1 MKCLPRTF
9 RIPDGPWCWGR
20 SASHR
25 RRLGR
30 EALMLLSA
38 GKVSWPPPNVQ
49 PTPDAWTL
57 FNFPGG
63 DAYIG
68 KGRGPGTVPPCQP
81 SWVRKPQQDARTC
94 LPLLFGFIVSHEPR
108 QQEFSAVNLNR
119 KQSWESAASPVIHG
133 KHRKDRFPS
142 GVFVPLSWEVS
153 LVHLTARGPGLGG
166 RRLSTMVQGCSLQ
179 ATKLDSWL
187 WKFNVW
193 QLRAA
198 SGVQHFKKVN

>member
-1 MKCLPRTF
+1 MPVRSILSFRRCSVAWWQMQSLDQSSHCLCPLGWCLVLMAAVPRTLLPWTTSGLKGQEGMKCLPRTF

-20 SASHR
+20 STSHR
-25 RRLGR
+25 RRLGG

-38 GKVSWPPPNVQ
+38 GKVSWPPPHVQ

-81 SWVRKPQQDARTC
+81 SRVRKPQQDAGTY

-119 KQSWESAASPVIHG
+119 K
-133 KHRKDRFPS
+133 
-142 GVFVPLSWEVS
+142 
-153 LVHLTARGPGLGG
+153 
-166 RRLSTMVQGCSLQ
+166 
-179 ATKLDSWL
+179 
-187 WKFNVW
+187 
-193 QLRAA
+193 
-198 SGVQHFKKVN
+198 